1 METKKLLISLGP
13 EDRIAVVALQ
23 ALLFAPS
30 ATEAIRRALRALVE
44 QLDDTGEVRAG
55 AAKRMK
61 TDDEPH

>member
-1 METKKLLISLGP
+1 METKKLLIRLEP

-30 ATEAIRRALRALVE
+30 ATEAIRRALRTLVE

-55 AAKRMK
+55 AAKNIE
-61 TDDEPH
+61 DEDR